1 MLDEVTLMSAPHLLF
16 IHLNVSSIH
25 FFFKLRKHL
34 EKIEQII

>member
-25 FFFKLRKHL
+25 FFFLSYKSIWTLK
-34 EKIEQII
+34 K